1 MSRNKIPI
9 DWKVV
14 DEKLSHF
21 CEGTEI
27 AAYLGITEDTLYNR
41 VKEVFSLDF
50 SVYKAQ
56 KRAKGETILREL
68 QLKSAMN
75 GNIVMQIW
83 LGKQYLSQSDKQDH
97 TTGGDK
103 IQPINITVVKPEQV
117 EKYKSLKDYVG
128 QLN

>member
-1 MSRNKIPI
+1 MARNKIPI

-41 VKEVFSLDF
+41 VKEVFNLDF

-56 KRAKGETILREL
+56 KRAKGEQILREL

-75 GNIVMQIW
+75 GNVVMQIW
-83 LGKQYLSQSDKQDH
+83 LGKQYLSQSDKQDTKH
-97 TTGGDK
+97 EFTNELPVNLTIK
-103 IQPINITVVKPEQV
+103 RNVT
-117 EKYKSLKDYVG
+117 
-128 QLN
+128 